1 MRHGHQLR
9 GRPRK
14 CQHGLSNQPTLNRN
28 DKIYRNCHQIPIGN
42 EALYGK
48 NARFRNYHQTSFREL
63 SFLNHIK
70 SPPIDKQA
78 QPERCTGI
86 TFNFITTLHK
96 CNTANGRGHDKS
108 FASFWWIKVVNLRR
122 GAPTPSTTTWLVN
135 PNRSRE
141 WKLGGPLHY
150 FPSRK
155 RRYCGGQ
162 RKDQKRELLVIYLAH
177 EDSGLLLLRT
187 HLSSDANL
195 ILN

>member
-96 CNTANGRGHDKS
+96 CHTANGMMLEGPWLIIRFFLRDKRS
-108 FASFWWIKVVNLRR
+108 QSKEGCPHPAN
-122 GAPTPSTTTWLVN
+122 TTTWLVN
-135 PNRSRE
+135 PNRSRKR
-141 WKLGGPLHY
+141 KLGGPLHH
-150 FPSRK
+150 FPSEK
-155 RRYCGGQ
+155 EGIAA
-162 RKDQKRELLVIYLAH
+162 E
-177 EDSGLLLLRT
+177 
-187 HLSSDANL
+187 
-195 ILN
+195 